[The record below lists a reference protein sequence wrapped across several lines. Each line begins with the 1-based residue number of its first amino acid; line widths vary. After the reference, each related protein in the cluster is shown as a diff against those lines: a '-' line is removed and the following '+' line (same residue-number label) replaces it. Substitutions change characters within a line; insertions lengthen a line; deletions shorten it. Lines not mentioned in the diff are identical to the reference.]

1 MDQIQVTVSQLP
13 NLTFLSVADQIELH
27 PAGLES
33 CWLSKRN
40 LVGGPTFF
48 PGSSL
53 DDDLPPGESPVHTNL
68 NAELVIEAWSTGRLD
83 CAP

>member
-1 MDQIQVTVSQLP
+1 MHLGAAT
-13 NLTFLSVADQIELH
+13 A
-27 PAGLES
+27 

-68 NAELVIEAWSTGRLD
+68 NAELVIEAWSTKRLD